1 MPHPNALSRR
11 PSRGGQ
17 ALVNAI
23 DDLASSVERRVGAQA
38 QYRGRAEKR
47 LYELYFDDAEWD
59 TEDLLDAARLF
70 EDNAKAQVFV
80 GIARDDGGGGGGG
93 GGDRLL
99 DIWLRN
105 QLETLRR
112 REAS

>member
-17 ALVNAI
+17 ALINAI

-80 GIARDDGGGGGGG
+80 GIARDGGA
-93 GGDRLL
+93 DRLL